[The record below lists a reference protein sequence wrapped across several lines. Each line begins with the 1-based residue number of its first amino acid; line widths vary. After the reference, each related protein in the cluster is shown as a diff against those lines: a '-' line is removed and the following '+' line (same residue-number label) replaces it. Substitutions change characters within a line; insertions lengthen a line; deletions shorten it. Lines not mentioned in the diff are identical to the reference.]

1 LYPVNNE
8 IALNPLSLNMTI
20 FSGKVAI
27 VTGGTSGIG
36 RATAIAYAQQG
47 AKVVVAGRR
56 SIEGEETIK
65 IIKDAGGEALFIQ
78 TDVTQESDVKAMV
91 DRTVE
96 VFGRLD
102 IAFNN
107 AGTHGENSSLSDQP
121 DAEYD
126 RIMNVNVKGVWL
138 SMKHEILQMLRQGN
152 GAFASGGTTSI
163 VNTSSILGV
172 VAMPSVPLYTASK
185 YAVEGLTKAAALQ
198 YAKSGI
204 RINAVGPGAI
214 ATDMFEKAT
223 GGQDEAK
230 AYMAGLH
237 PMGRVGQPSEVANAV
252 LWLSSDRASFV
263 TGETLMVDGGYIA
276 Q

>member
-1 LYPVNNE
+1 MINL
-8 IALNPLSLNMTI
+8 
-20 FSGKVAI
+20 SGKVAI

-56 SIEGEETIK
+56 VEEGQETVQLIK
-65 IIKDAGGEALFIQ
+65 AAGGEAFFTQ
-78 TDVTQESDVKAMV
+78 TDVTQEVDVKTMV
-91 DRTVE
+91 DRTVS

-107 AGTHGENSSLSDQP
+107 AGMHGENAVLTEQTD
-121 DAEYD
+121 DEYD
-126 RIMNVNVKGVWL
+126 RMMTANVKGVWL
-138 SMKHEILQMLRQGN
+138 CMKYEIAQMMQQGS
-152 GAFASGGTTSI
+152 GAI

-172 VAMPSVPLYTASK
+172 VAMAGVPLYTASK
-185 YAVEGLTKAAALQ
+185 YAVQGLTKATALQ
-198 YAKSGI
+198 YAKAGI

-214 ATDMFEKAT
+214 ATDMFEAAT

-237 PMGRVGQPSEVANAV
+237 PMGRIGQPSEVANAV
-252 LWLSSDRASFV
+252 LWLSSDAASFV
-263 TGETLMVDGGYIA
+263 TGETLMVDGGFVA

>member
-1 LYPVNNE
+1 MN
-8 IALNPLSLNMTI
+8 
-20 FSGKVAI
+20 FSDKVAI

-56 SIEGEETIK
+56 VMEGEETVKAIE
-65 IIKDAGGEALFIQ
+65 DAGGEAFFIQ
-78 TDVTQESDVKAMV
+78 TDVAQESDIKTMV
-91 DRTVE
+91 DKTVD

-107 AGTHGENSSLSDQP
+107 AGAHGENPSLSDQL

-126 RIMNVNVKGVWL
+126 RIMDVNVKGVWL
-138 SMKHEILQMLRQGN
+138 SMKYEIAQMLRQGK
-152 GAFASGGTTSI
+152 GAFASGGTTCI

-214 ATDMFEKAT
+214 ETAMFESAT

-237 PMGRVGQPSEVANAV
+237 PMGRVGKPSEVSNAV
-252 LWLSSDRASFV
+252 LWLSSDDASFV
-263 TGETLMVDGGYIA
+263 TGETVMVDGGYIA

>member
-1 LYPVNNE
+1 MINL
-8 IALNPLSLNMTI
+8 
-20 FSGKVAI
+20 SGKVAI

-56 SIEGEETIK
+56 VEAGQETVQLIK
-65 IIKDAGGEALFIQ
+65 AAGGEAFFTQ
-78 TDVTQESDVKAMV
+78 TDVTQEVDVKTMV
-91 DRTVE
+91 DRTIS

-107 AGTHGENSSLSDQP
+107 AGMHGENAVLTEQTD
-121 DAEYD
+121 DEYD
-126 RIMNVNVKGVWL
+126 RMMTANVKGIWL
-138 SMKHEILQMLRQGN
+138 CMKYEIAQMMQQGS
-152 GAFASGGTTSI
+152 GAI

-172 VAMPSVPLYTASK
+172 VAMAGVPLYTASK
-185 YAVEGLTKAAALQ
+185 YAVQGLTKAAALQ
-198 YAKSGI
+198 YAKAGI

-214 ATDMFEKAT
+214 ATDMFEAAT

-237 PMGRVGQPSEVANAV
+237 PMGRIGQPAEVANAV
-252 LWLSSDRASFV
+252 LWLSSDAASFV
-263 TGETLMVDGGYIA
+263 TGETLMVDGGFVA

>member
-1 LYPVNNE
+1 MINF
-8 IALNPLSLNMTI
+8 T
-20 FSGKVAI
+20 GKVAI
-27 VTGGTSGIG
+27 VIGGTSGIG
-36 RATAIAYAQQG
+36 KATAIGYAQQG

-56 SIEGEETIK
+56 AIEGAEIVK
-65 IIKDAGGEALFIQ
+65 IIKEAGGEAFFIE
-78 TDVTQESDVKAMV
+78 TDVTKESDIKAAINK
-91 DRTVE
+91 TVE

-107 AGTHGENSSLSDQP
+107 AGTFGENPVLSEQP

-138 SMKHEILQMLRQGN
+138 SMKYEISQMLKQG
-152 GAFASGGTTSI
+152 GGTI
-163 VNTSSILGV
+163 INTSSILGV
-172 VAMPSVPLYTASK
+172 VAMSSVPLYTASK
-185 YAVEGLTKAAALQ
+185 FAVEGLTKATALQ

-214 ATDMFEKAT
+214 ATEMFEQAT

-230 AYMAGLH
+230 AYMAGIH
-237 PMGRVGQPSEVANAV
+237 PLGRVGQPAEVANAV
-252 LWLSSDRASFV
+252 LWLSSDLASFV

>member
-1 LYPVNNE
+1 MN
-8 IALNPLSLNMTI
+8 
-20 FSGKVAI
+20 FSDKVAI

-36 RATAIAYAQQG
+36 RAAAIAYAQQG
-47 AKVVVAGRR
+47 AKVAIAGRR
-56 SIEGEETIK
+56 VMEGKETVKEIE
-65 IIKDAGGEALFIQ
+65 DAGGEAFFIQ
-78 TDVTQESDVKAMV
+78 TDVTQESDIKAMV
-91 DRTVE
+91 DKTVD

-107 AGTHGENSSLSDQP
+107 AGAYGENASLSDQL
-121 DAEYD
+121 DSEYD
-126 RIMNVNVKGVWL
+126 RIMDVNVKGVWL
-138 SMKHEILQMLRQGN
+138 SMKYEIAQMLRQGK
-152 GAFASGGTTSI
+152 GAFASGGTTCI

-214 ATDMFEKAT
+214 ETAMFENAT
-223 GGQDEAK
+223 GRQDEAK
-230 AYMAGLH
+230 TYMAGLH
-237 PMGRVGQPSEVANAV
+237 PMGRVGKPSEVANAV
-252 LWLSSDRASFV
+252 LWLSSDNASFV

>member
-1 LYPVNNE
+1 MMN
-8 IALNPLSLNMTI
+8 

-36 RATAIAYAQQG
+36 RAAAIAYAQQG
-47 AKVVVAGRR
+47 AKVVIAGRR
-56 SIEGEETIK
+56 VIEGEETVK
-65 IIKDAGGEALFIQ
+65 IIKDAGGEAFFVQ
-78 TDVTQESDVKAMV
+78 TDVLQETDVKVMV
-91 DRTVE
+91 DKTVE

-107 AGTHGENSSLSDQP
+107 AGAYGENPSLSEQVDS
-121 DAEYD
+121 EYD
-126 RIMNVNVKGVWL
+126 RIMNVNVRGVWL
-138 SMKHEILQMLRQGN
+138 SMKHEVAQMMSQGN
-152 GAFASGGTTSI
+152 GAI

-198 YAKSGI
+198 YAQSGI

-214 ATDMFEKAT
+214 ATGMFETAT

-230 AYMAGLH
+230 AYMAGIH
-237 PMGRVGQPSEVANAV
+237 PMGRVGKPSEVANAV
-252 LWLSSDRASFV
+252 LWLSSDNASFV

>member
-1 LYPVNNE
+1 MINL
-8 IALNPLSLNMTI
+8 
-20 FSGKVAI
+20 SGKVAI

-47 AKVVVAGRR
+47 AKVMVAGRR
-56 SIEGEETIK
+56 VEEGQETVQLIK
-65 IIKDAGGEALFIQ
+65 AAGGEALFTQ
-78 TDVTQESDVKAMV
+78 TDVTQEADVKAMV
-91 DRTVE
+91 DRTVS

-107 AGTHGENSSLSDQP
+107 AGTFGESGVLTEQTD
-121 DAEYD
+121 DEYD
-126 RIMNVNVKGVWL
+126 RIMTANVKGVWL
-138 SMKHEILQMLRQGN
+138 CMKYEIAQMMQQGS
-152 GAFASGGTTSI
+152 GAI

-172 VAMPSVPLYTASK
+172 VAMAGVPLYTASK
-185 YAVEGLTKAAALQ
+185 YAVQGLTKAAALQ

-204 RINAVGPGAI
+204 RMNAVGPGAI
-214 ATDMFEKAT
+214 ATDMFETAT

-237 PMGRVGQPSEVANAV
+237 PMGRIGQPAEVANAV
-252 LWLSSDRASFV
+252 LWLSSDAASFV
-263 TGETLMVDGGYIA
+263 TGETLIVDGGFVA

>member
-8 IALNPLSLNMTI
+8 IALNQLSFNMTI

-36 RATAIAYAQQG
+36 RAAAIAYARQG

-56 SIEGEETIK
+56 SIEGEETVK
-65 IIKDAGGEALFIQ
+65 QIKDLGREALFIQ
-78 TDVTQESDVKAMV
+78 TDVTQESEVKTMV
-91 DRTVE
+91 DRSVE
-96 VFGRLD
+96 AFGRLD

-107 AGTHGENSSLSDQP
+107 AGVYGENASLSDQP
-121 DAEYD
+121 DTEYD

-138 SMKHEILQMLRQGN
+138 SMKYEIAQMLRQGN
-152 GAFASGGTTSI
+152 GAI

-214 ATDMFEKAT
+214 ATDMFETAT

-230 AYMAGLH
+230 KYMAGIH
-237 PMGRVGQPSEVANAV
+237 PMGRVGQPAEVANAV
-252 LWLSSDRASFV
+252 LWLSSDSASFV
-263 TGETLMVDGGYIA
+263 TGETLMVDGGYVA

>member
-1 LYPVNNE
+1 MMNL
-8 IALNPLSLNMTI
+8 
-20 FSGKVAI
+20 SGKVAI

-36 RATAIAYAQQG
+36 QATAIAYAQQG

-56 SIEGEETIK
+56 VEEGEETVRLIK
-65 IIKDAGGEALFIQ
+65 AAGGEALFVQ
-78 TDVTQESDVKAMV
+78 TDVTQESEVKAMV
-91 DRTVE
+91 DKTVE

-107 AGTHGENSSLSDQP
+107 AGAYGENASMSDQS
-121 DAEYD
+121 DSEYD
-126 RIMNVNVKGVWL
+126 RIMNVNVKGVWW
-138 SMKHEILQMLRQGN
+138 SMKHEIVQMLKQGS
-152 GAFASGGTTSI
+152 GAI

-172 VAMPSVPLYTASK
+172 VAMSGVPLYTASK
-185 YAVEGLTKAAALQ
+185 FAVEGLTKAAALQ

-214 ATDMFEKAT
+214 ATEMFETAT
-223 GGQDEAK
+223 GGQVEAK
-230 AYMAGLH
+230 AYMAGIH

-252 LWLSSDRASFV
+252 LWLSSEAASFV
-263 TGETLMVDGGYIA
+263 TGETLMVDGGFVA

>member
-1 LYPVNNE
+1 MINF
-8 IALNPLSLNMTI
+8 T
-20 FSGKVAI
+20 GKVAI

-36 RATAIAYAQQG
+36 RATAIGYAQQG

-56 SIEGEETIK
+56 SIEGEEIVK
-65 IIKDAGGEALFIQ
+65 IIKDAGGEAFFIQ
-78 TDVTQESDVKAMV
+78 TDVTKESDVKTMI
-91 DRTVE
+91 DKTVE
-96 VFGRLD
+96 VFGRVD

-107 AGTHGENSSLSDQP
+107 AGTYGENPSLSDQP
-121 DAEYD
+121 DSEYD
-126 RIMNVNVKGVWL
+126 HIMNVNVKGVWL
-138 SMKHEILQMLRQGN
+138 SMKYEIVQMLKQG
-152 GAFASGGTTSI
+152 SGTI
-163 VNTSSILGV
+163 VNTSSVLGV
-172 VAMPSVPLYTASK
+172 VAMPSVPLYTASN

-214 ATDMFEKAT
+214 STEMFEKAT

-230 AYMAGLH
+230 AYMARIH

-252 LWLSSDRASFV
+252 LWLSSDQASFV

>member
-1 LYPVNNE
+1 MINF
-8 IALNPLSLNMTI
+8 A
-20 FSGKVAI
+20 GKVAL

-36 RATAIAYAQQG
+36 RATAIAYAQQQ

-56 SIEGEETIK
+56 VEEGEETVRL
-65 IIKDAGGEALFIQ
+65 IKDAGGEALFVR
-78 TDVTQESDVKAMV
+78 TDVTQEAEVKAMV
-91 DRTVE
+91 DQTIR

-107 AGTHGENSSLSDQP
+107 AGTHGEDPSLIEQA

-126 RIMNVNVKGVWL
+126 RMMNANVKGVWL
-138 SMKHEILQMLRQGN
+138 SMKYEIAQMLKQG
-152 GAFASGGTTSI
+152 GGSI

-172 VAMPSVPLYTASK
+172 IAMPSVPLYTASK
-185 YAVEGLTKAAALQ
+185 YAVVGLTKAAALQ

-214 ATDMFEKAT
+214 ETDMFENAT

-237 PMGRVGQPSEVANAV
+237 PMGRVGKPVEVANAV
-252 LWLSSDRASFV
+252 IWLSSDSASFV
-263 TGETLMVDGGYIA
+263 TGEILMVDGGYVA

>member
-1 LYPVNNE
+1 MMMN
-8 IALNPLSLNMTI
+8 

-36 RATAIAYAQQG
+36 KATAIAYAQQG

-56 SIEGEETIK
+56 VIEGEETVKTIE
-65 IIKDAGGEALFIQ
+65 DAGGEAFFWQ
-78 TDVTQESDVKAMV
+78 TDIIQESDVKAMV
-91 DRTVE
+91 DKTVE

-107 AGTHGENSSLSDQP
+107 AGAYGENPSLSEQVDS
-121 DAEYD
+121 EYD
-126 RIMNVNVKGVWL
+126 RIMNVNVRGVWL
-138 SMKHEILQMLRQGN
+138 SMKHEITQMLSQGN
-152 GAFASGGTTSI
+152 GVI
-163 VNTSSILGV
+163 VNTSSVLGV

-214 ATDMFEKAT
+214 ATEMFETAT

-230 AYMAGLH
+230 AYMAEIH

-252 LWLSSDRASFV
+252 LWLSSDNASFV
-263 TGETLMVDGGYIA
+263 TGETLMVDGGYVA

>member
-1 LYPVNNE
+1 MINL
-8 IALNPLSLNMTI
+8 
-20 FSGKVAI
+20 SGKVAI

-47 AKVVVAGRR
+47 AKVMVAGRR
-56 SIEGEETIK
+56 VEEGQETVQLIK
-65 IIKDAGGEALFIQ
+65 AAGGEALFTQ
-78 TDVTQESDVKAMV
+78 TDVTQEADVKAMV
-91 DRTVE
+91 DRTVS

-107 AGTHGENSSLSDQP
+107 AGTFGESGVLTEQTD
-121 DAEYD
+121 DEYD
-126 RIMNVNVKGVWL
+126 RIMTANVKGVWL
-138 SMKHEILQMLRQGN
+138 CMKYEIAQMMQQGS
-152 GAFASGGTTSI
+152 GAI

-172 VAMPSVPLYTASK
+172 VAMAGVPLYTASK
-185 YAVEGLTKAAALQ
+185 YAVQGLTKAAALQ

-204 RINAVGPGAI
+204 RMNAVGPGAI
-214 ATDMFEKAT
+214 ATDMFETAT

-237 PMGRVGQPSEVANAV
+237 PMGRIGQPAEVANAV
-252 LWLSSDRASFV
+252 LWLSSDAASFM
-263 TGETLMVDGGYIA
+263 TGETLIVDGGFVA

>member
-1 LYPVNNE
+1 
-8 IALNPLSLNMTI
+8 MMD

-36 RATAIAYAQQG
+36 RAAAIAYAQQG

-56 SIEGEETIK
+56 VIEGKETVKAIE
-65 IIKDAGGEALFIQ
+65 DAGGEAFFIQ
-78 TDVTQESDVKAMV
+78 TDVIQESDIKAMV
-91 DRTVE
+91 DKTVE
-96 VFGRLD
+96 AFGRLD

-107 AGTHGENSSLSDQP
+107 AGAYGENPSLSEQIDS
-121 DAEYD
+121 EYD

-138 SMKHEILQMLRQGN
+138 SMKYEIAQMLSQGQ
-152 GAFASGGTTSI
+152 GAI
-163 VNTSSILGV
+163 VNTSSVLGM

-198 YAKSGI
+198 YAQSGI

-214 ATDMFEKAT
+214 ATEMFENAT

-237 PMGRVGQPSEVANAV
+237 PMGRVGKPSEVANAV
-252 LWLSSDRASFV
+252 LWLSSDNASFV

>member
-1 LYPVNNE
+1 MMMN
-8 IALNPLSLNMTI
+8 
-20 FSGKVAI
+20 FSGKVVI

-36 RATAIAYAQQG
+36 RAAAIAYAQQG
-47 AKVVVAGRR
+47 ANVVIASRR
-56 SIEGEETIK
+56 VIEGEETVK
-65 IIKDAGGEALFIQ
+65 IIKDAGGEAFFIQ

-91 DRTVE
+91 DKTVE

-107 AGTHGENSSLSDQP
+107 AGAYGESPSLSEQLDS
-121 DAEYD
+121 EYD
-126 RIMNVNVKGVWL
+126 RIMNVNVRGVWL
-138 SMKHEILQMLRQGN
+138 SMKHEIAQMQSQGN
-152 GAFASGGTTSI
+152 GAL

-214 ATDMFEKAT
+214 ATEMFETAT
-223 GGQDEAK
+223 DGQDEAK

-252 LWLSSDRASFV
+252 LWLSSDDASFT

>member
-1 LYPVNNE
+1 MINF
-8 IALNPLSLNMTI
+8 A
-20 FSGKVAI
+20 GKVAL

-36 RATAIAYAQQG
+36 RATAIAYAQQQ

-56 SIEGEETIK
+56 VEEGEETVRL
-65 IIKDAGGEALFIQ
+65 IKDAGGEALFVR
-78 TDVTQESDVKAMV
+78 TDVTQEAEVKAMV
-91 DRTVE
+91 DQTIR

-107 AGTHGENSSLSDQP
+107 AGTHGEDPSLIEQV

-126 RIMNVNVKGVWL
+126 RMMNANVKGVWL
-138 SMKHEILQMLRQGN
+138 SMKYEIAQMLKQG
-152 GAFASGGTTSI
+152 GGSI

-172 VAMPSVPLYTASK
+172 IAMPSVPLYTASK
-185 YAVEGLTKAAALQ
+185 YAVVGLTKAAALQ

-214 ATDMFEKAT
+214 ETDMFENAT

-237 PMGRVGQPSEVANAV
+237 PMGRVGKPVEVANAV
-252 LWLSSDRASFV
+252 IWLSSDSASFV
-263 TGETLMVDGGYIA
+263 TGEILMVDGGYVA